1 MQTTL
6 DKRNRGPLAILLSPA
21 VFWLILFFVAPLLI
35 VLVVSF
41 SKRSLLGVVEYEFN
55 IRNYARVFSDFIY
68 LRILWKSIWLAI
80 VTTVLCLL
88 ISYPFSFYI
97 ARQTPA
103 RQTILI
109 FMVMVPFW
117 TNFLI
122 RTYALI
128 FLVRDTG
135 LLNNMLLG
143 LGVID
148 QPLSIMFTQTAVLL
162 GMVYGYLPF
171 AVLPLYAS
179 IEQLDFNYVQAA
191 QDLGANGVQVF
202 RRIILP
208 LTMPGVVAASIIT
221 FIPTLGAYVT
231 PDLMGGGNTFLIG
244 NLLQQQFMTVRDWPF
259 GAALGIVLGIM
270 VLVATMIYFRAGAG
284 RSVG

>member
-1 MQTTL
+1 MQQAGRQ
-6 DKRNRGPLAILLSPA
+6 KRGLLSLLLGPTTI
-21 VFWLILFFVAPLLI
+21 WLGIFFILPILI

-41 SKRSLLGVVEYEFN
+41 SKRSLLGVVEYDFN
-55 IRNYARVFSDFIY
+55 LDNYRRIFSEVLY
-68 LRILWKSIWLAI
+68 LRIFWKSLWLAI
-80 VTTVLCLL
+80 VNTVLCL
-88 ISYPFSFYI
+88 IIAYPFAFYI
-97 ARQTPA
+97 ARQSPA
-103 RQTILI
+103 RQNLLI
-109 FMVMVPFW
+109 FLVMVPFW

-122 RTYALI
+122 RTYALMFI
-128 FLVRDTG
+128 VRDTG
-135 LLNNMLLG
+135 LINNWLIG

-148 QPLSIMFTQTAVLL
+148 KPLEILFTQTGVMLGLL
-162 GMVYGYLPF
+162 YGYLPF

-191 QDLGANGVQVF
+191 QDLGANGVRVF
-202 RRIILP
+202 LRIILP

-259 GAALGIVLGIM
+259 GSAMGFILMLMVLG
-270 VLVATMIYFRAGAG
+270 ATMIYFRSGGG
-284 RSVG
+284 RTV